1 MPHVALENDGTFAD
15 KSTNRI
21 AESCVYSQEATMT
34 LVIGGTRGTG
44 LLIVRLLSSKSA
56 PVRVLA
62 RNPSDA
68 ARRLPPGVEMIEGDM
83 TKEETL
89 AAAIGGTSHIV
100 LTAGVRSGYPATE
113 TLVRSTEYN
122 GVLNVL
128 AAVRRT
134 GFTGRL
140 LYMTSSGVTIP
151 SISATLLNLYKGNTL
166 KWRRQSEQHI
176 RASGIDYTVIRA
188 GVLLNR
194 EGRRHGVNVVQ
205 EALPLSWRYR
215 IARADVADAF
225 VVSLNHPRTSR
236 ATFDIVWGRE
246 SPGADWHARLDRVR
260 SDAQLVHVV

>member
-1 MPHVALENDGTFAD
+1 
-15 KSTNRI
+15 
-21 AESCVYSQEATMT
+21 MT

-44 LLIVRLLSSKSA
+44 LLIVRLLSSARA

-62 RNPSDA
+62 RNPADA
-68 ARRLPPGVEMIEGDM
+68 ARRLPPGVEMIEGDI

-89 AAAIGGTSHIV
+89 AAAVGGTSHIV
-100 LTAGVRSGYPATE
+100 LTAGVRGGYPATE
-113 TLVRSTEYN
+113 ALVRSTEYD

-128 AAVRRT
+128 AAARST

-140 LYMTSSGVTIP
+140 LYMTSIGVTIP
-151 SISATLLNLYKGNTL
+151 TISATLLNLWKGNTL
-166 KWRRQSEQHI
+166 KWRGQSERHI

-194 EGRRHGVNVVQ
+194 EGRRQGVNVVQ
-205 EALPLSWRYR
+205 EPLPLSWRYR

-225 VVSLNHPRTSR
+225 VVSLDHPRASR

-246 SPGADWHARLDRVR
+246 SPREGWHARLDLLRP
-260 SDAQLVHVV
+260 DAQVVHVEPHES

>member
-1 MPHVALENDGTFAD
+1 
-15 KSTNRI
+15 
-21 AESCVYSQEATMT
+21 MT
-34 LVIGGTRGTG
+34 VVIGGTRGTG
-44 LLIVRLLSSKSA
+44 LLIVRLLYSKNA

-68 ARRLPPGVEMIEGDM
+68 ARRLPPGVETIEGDI
-83 TKEETL
+83 TKEENL
-89 AAAIGGTSHIV
+89 AAAVDGTSHIV

-113 TLVRSTEYN
+113 ALVRSTEYN

-128 AAVRRT
+128 AAARST

-140 LYMTSSGVTIP
+140 LYMTSSGVTTP
-151 SISATLLNLYKGNTL
+151 STSATLLNLYKGNTL

-188 GVLLNR
+188 GVLVNR

-225 VVSLNHPRTSR
+225 VASLDHRCASR

-246 SPGADWHARLDRVR
+246 SPREDWHTRLDRLR
-260 SDAQLVHVV
+260 PDAQVVDVEPYRVSGGDDVGGLA